1 MATQQ
6 ALCPQADAAPDS
18 ESFNRFEGVAGTRGL
33 VAASAGEKRRQINLV
48 EIESK
53 ECRAHAR
60 RFPRLFLQVRSKLR
74 LISRGVHGLF
84 NRRRNSAVS
93 AVKGAFATERF
104 G

>member
-1 MATQQ
+1 
-6 ALCPQADAAPDS
+6 
-18 ESFNRFEGVAGTRGL
+18 
-33 VAASAGEKRRQINLV
+33 
-48 EIESK
+48 
-53 ECRAHAR
+53 
-60 RFPRLFLQVRSKLR
+60 LQVRSKLR